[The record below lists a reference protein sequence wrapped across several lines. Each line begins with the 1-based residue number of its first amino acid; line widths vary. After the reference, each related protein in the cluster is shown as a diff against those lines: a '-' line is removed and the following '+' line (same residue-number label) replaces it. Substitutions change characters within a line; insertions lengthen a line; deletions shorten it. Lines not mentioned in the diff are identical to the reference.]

1 MTYLNCKILKL
12 TNLFIAKVLREVE
25 DVESETYQW

>member
-1 MTYLNCKILKL
+1 MTYLNRKILKL
-12 TNLFIAKVLREVE
+12 TNLFIAKALREVE